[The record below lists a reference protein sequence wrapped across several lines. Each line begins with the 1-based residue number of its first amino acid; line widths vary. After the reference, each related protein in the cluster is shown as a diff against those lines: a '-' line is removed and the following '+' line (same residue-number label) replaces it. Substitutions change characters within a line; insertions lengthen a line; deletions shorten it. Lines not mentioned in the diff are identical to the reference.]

1 MKKECAIVQDL
12 LVLYEDDVLR
22 EQSKQMV
29 EEHIRGC
36 EECMQAYENARKELP
51 VIEPVTESSEAKQED
66 AAVRIMK
73 KLEKKITYRT
83 GGILAAVVAA
93 VCIAI
98 IIVNGICDRLTDGW
112 GGIAAVISTIPTENF
127 HIAEL
132 YQLKN
137 GDIYCALESD
147 KGICTRAIAD
157 WVIPTGEEYESTED
171 AVKELRFKYEPW
183 ELNAVRANQQRMI
196 LTMVRQGTVEESGK
210 TITQR
215 CSEISIYGKTKK
227 DKLTIWKAGQKV
239 KAAPES
245 IEEEAIRAYVQEG
258 LLVKAME
265 ECDQMGW
272 DEYEKI
278 FGDAQP
284 GLTWRTESGSSD
296 MGVTFTSEEDSI
308 LLYNIPEIVDTEH
321 F

>member
-36 EECMQAYENARKELP
+36 EECMQVYENAKKELP

-66 AAVRIMK
+66 AAVRMMK

-83 GGILAAVVAA
+83 GGILAAVAAA
-93 VCIAI
+93 VCIVI
-98 IIVNGICDRLTDGW
+98 IIVNSICDRLTDGW
-112 GGIAAVISTIPTENF
+112 GGIAAVISTISTENF
-127 HIAEL
+127 HVAEL

-137 GDIYCALESD
+137 GDIYCTLESD
-147 KGICTRAIAD
+147 KGICIQQIAD
-157 WVIPTGEEYESTED
+157 WVIPTGEQYESTED

-183 ELNAVRANQQRMI
+183 NLNAIRTNQVRMI
-196 LTMVRQGTVEESGK
+196 LTMERQGTVEESGK
-210 TITQR
+210 KITQR
-215 CSEISIYGKTKK
+215 CSEISICGKTKK
-227 DKLTIWKAGQKV
+227 DKLTIWETGQKV

-245 IEEEAIRAYVQEG
+245 IEEEAIHAYVQEG
-258 LLVKAME
+258 MLVKAIE

-278 FGDAQP
+278 FGDVQP

-296 MGVTFTSEEDSI
+296 IGVTFTSEEDSI
-308 LLYNIPEIVDTEH
+308 LL
-321 F
+321 